1 MKKNVMQREFK
12 KLKGQINQ
20 IEEIVYNSKVS
31 ALHEHESS
39 VRKKII
45 ILKDMDKEGFKDF
58 SMIYERYNDLL
69 EYIGKKLLDDYNKKN
84 NTDFDYYDVVRRNYN
99 VLLNSGILSLLITK
113 HIPKLIAKE
122 FKRVFPDN
130 PKDEYKMARAIKRKF
145 YIHLGD
151 TNTGKTYNAIER
163 LKKAREGIYLSPL
176 RILALENFE
185 KLNNEGIVCDLL
197 TGEEEIIKNNA
208 THTSCTIERLNINK
222 EYDIAVIDEIQMI
235 DDDQRGAAWSR
246 ALLGLRCNEI
256 HICGALNAKNLL
268 IKILEDCKEEYEI
281 EIYKRSIPLEIEDKG
296 FNYKDASEGDALVVF
311 SKKKVL
317 ELAKDYSNMNIKTS
331 IIYGDLPPE
340 VRKKQYEAFI
350 NKENKILITTDAIGM
365 GVNLPIKR
373 IIFLDIKKF
382 DGNEVRF
389 LKSQEVKQIAGRA
402 GRKGIYDTGYVKAL
416 GNNSNFIREKLEEDD
431 EVIKEAVIGPSE
443 AILKIESLSL
453 REKLALWS
461 ARKEKLDYY
470 RKMDI
475 SEYLIILDRIKG
487 YKLNQD
493 IQWDLLK
500 IPFDVSK
507 DELMEQFLEYI
518 DELFIV
524 KQDNISKPICY
535 TGNLEDLENYYQ
547 RINIYYSFCK
557 VFNLEFDFQWIYEE
571 RLNISNEINSILVRI

>member
-416 GNNSNFIREKLEEDD
+416 GNNSNFIREKLEDDD